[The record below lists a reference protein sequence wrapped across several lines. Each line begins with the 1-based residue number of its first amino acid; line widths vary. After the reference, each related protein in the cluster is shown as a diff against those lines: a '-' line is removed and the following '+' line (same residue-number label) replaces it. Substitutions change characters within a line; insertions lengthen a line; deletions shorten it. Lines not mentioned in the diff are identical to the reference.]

1 MKNMT
6 SAFSGGG
13 HASKPILEKVDK
25 WDRAVICSDGA
36 CGRMADR
43 EFAELIRNVENSESL
58 VKTAFDKGSKDNIT
72 AILVKRA

>member
-1 MKNMT
+1 
-6 SAFSGGG
+6 
-13 HASKPILEKVDK
+13 
-25 WDRAVICSDGA
+25 
-36 CGRMADR
+36 MADR